1 MLRTNFSGVGFDGRM
16 TGFEQD
22 RLWSGWMASAQDGD
36 NAAYARLL
44 REVLPFLRVLVRRRC
59 RDADRAEDIVQ
70 DVLLTLH
77 RVRHTYD
84 PARPFTP
91 WLASICD
98 RRGIDALRKRVRLS
112 AHETAD
118 ERAYETFADPAAN
131 KDVEA
136 GDAAQALAVMVAQ
149 LPPGQREA
157 LELLKVK
164 EMTLLEASAASG
176 QSVGS
181 LKVSVHRAI
190 KALRLRAGG
199 SQ

>member
-1 MLRTNFSGVGFDGRM
+1 MDRVQ
-16 TGFEQD
+16 QD
-22 RLWSGWMASAQDGD
+22 RAWSGWMAAAQEGD

-44 REVLPFLRVLVRRRC
+44 REILPFLRVLARRRC
-59 RDADRAEDIVQ
+59 RDADRCEDIVQ

-91 WLASICD
+91 WLAAICD
-98 RRGIDALRKRVRLS
+98 RRSIDALRKRVRLG

-136 GDAAQALAVMVAQ
+136 SDAAQALAAMVAD

-164 EMTLLEASAASG
+164 EMSLLEASAVSG
-176 QSVGS
+176 QSIGA

-190 KALRLRAGG
+190 KALRLRAGAAE
-199 SQ
+199 